1 MQSYP
6 SNTIIVFTSA
16 DPVWTYFLN
25 AKRVAVGVLLVMN
38 CANLAA
44 EGRIVPSELEQALCQ
59 LPADD

>member
-1 MQSYP
+1 M
-6 SNTIIVFTSA
+6 VFTSA

-59 LPADD
+59 LLAND